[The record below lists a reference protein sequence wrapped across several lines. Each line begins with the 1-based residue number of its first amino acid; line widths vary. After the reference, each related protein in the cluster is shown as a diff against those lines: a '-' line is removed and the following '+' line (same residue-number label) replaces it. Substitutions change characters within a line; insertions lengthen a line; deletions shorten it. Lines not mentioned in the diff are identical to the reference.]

1 MLALIEN
8 MGLGKVFGG
17 VLGKVVGGGGA
28 IRCALRDGEAGG
40 VFQAA
45 FKLFLIE
52 LIGAIFG
59 TAPVVDPAAAAA
71 SLCWGKAGA
80 AVDPAAAAAD
90 FCCWGKAGLFF
101 SITSSLTFI
110 ESIELLKKRETK
122 KHCDCV

>member
-1 MLALIEN
+1 MLASIEN

-17 VLGKVVGGGGA
+17 VLGTVGGGGA

-52 LIGAIFG
+52 LIGAILG
-59 TAPVVDPAAAAA
+59 TVPVVDPAAAAAATSLCWGKAAA

-90 FCCWGKAGLFF
+90 LCCWGKAGLF
-101 SITSSLTFI
+101 LTQH
-110 ESIELLKKRETK
+110 L
-122 KHCDCV
+122 V

>member
-1 MLALIEN
+1 MLANIEN

-17 VLGKVVGGGGA
+17 VLGKVTIGGGGA

-40 VFQAA
+40 VIQAA

-59 TAPVVDPAAAAA
+59 TAPVVDPAAAA

-80 AVDPAAAAAD
+80 AVPAVDPAAAAAD
-90 FCCWGKAGLFF
+90 LCWGKAGLF
-101 SITSSLTFI
+101 LAQH
-110 ESIELLKKRETK
+110 LA
-122 KHCDCV
+122 